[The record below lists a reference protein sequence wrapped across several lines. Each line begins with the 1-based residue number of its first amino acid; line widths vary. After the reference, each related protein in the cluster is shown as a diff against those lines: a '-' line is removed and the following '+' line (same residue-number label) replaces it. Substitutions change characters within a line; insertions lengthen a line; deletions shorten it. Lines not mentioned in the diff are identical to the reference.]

1 MYHSFLI
8 HSSPDGHLGCF
19 HVLAIVNSAAMNIGV
34 HMSLSILFSSV
45 CMPSS
50 GIAGSYGSSI
60 SRFLRNR
67 HTVVHSGCTS
77 LHSHQQ
83 CKRVPFS
90 PHPLQHL
97 LLMAFWITAIVTGVK
112 WYLTVV
118 FICISLIMSDD
129 EHLFMCLLAIRM
141 SSLEKCLFSYLV
153 HFLIGSFIFLIL
165 SYMSCLYI
173 LKINSSSV
181 V

>member
-1 MYHSFLI
+1 MCHNFLI
-8 HSSPDGHLGCF
+8 HSSADGHLGCF

-34 HMSLSILFSSV
+34 HMSLSILLSSV

-50 GIAGSYGSSI
+50 GIAGSYGSSV
-60 SRFLRNR
+60 SNFLRNL

-97 LLMAFWITAIVTGVK
+97 LFADFLIAAILTSLR
-112 WYLTVV
+112 WYLIVV
-118 FICISLIMSDD
+118 LICISLIMNDV
-129 EHLFMCLLAIRM
+129 EHLFMCFLAICM
-141 SSLEKCLFSYLV
+141 ASLEKCLFSSLA
-153 HFLIGSFIFLIL
+153 HFLIGSFLC
-165 SYMSCLYI
+165 Y
-173 LKINSSSV
+173 
-181 V
+181 